1 MFIDAFKM
9 AREEGFKDINTDIIL
24 GLPGEG
30 EEEVTNT
37 LKGLKELGPESI
49 TVHTLAVKRAS
60 RLKETLGDYTMTDA
74 GLMDRLLGLAAFSQI
89 EWVCTHI
96 ICTAKKYGW

>member
-1 MFIDAFKM
+1 MPLKWQ
-9 AREEGFKDINTDIIL
+9 EKKGFKDINTDIIL

-74 GLMDRLLGLAAFSQI
+74 GLMDRLLGLQLF
-89 EWVCTHI
+89 HR
-96 ICTAKKYGW
+96 